1 MCAILK
7 SGPAGEFYTH
17 SISTQVRD
25 PNIANV
31 ASSRRVVVL
40 AVRLA
45 SLVETSLEMLL
56 RVGINATPKLTN
68 LSMFRG
74 EKKRAD
80 LKFLRSICITEK

>member
-7 SGPAGEFYTH
+7 SGPAGEFYTR
-17 SISTQVRD
+17 SISTQVQD

-45 SLVETSLEMLL
+45 SLVETSLEMFEM
-56 RVGINATPKLTN
+56 ALTQHPN
-68 LSMFRG
+68 
-74 EKKRAD
+74 
-80 LKFLRSICITEK
+80 

>member
-7 SGPAGEFYTH
+7 SGPAGEFHTR

-31 ASSRRVVVL
+31 PSSRRVAAL

-45 SLVETSLEMLL
+45 SLVETSLEMML
-56 RVGINATPKLTN
+56 RVT
-68 LSMFRG
+68 
-74 EKKRAD
+74 
-80 LKFLRSICITEK
+80 